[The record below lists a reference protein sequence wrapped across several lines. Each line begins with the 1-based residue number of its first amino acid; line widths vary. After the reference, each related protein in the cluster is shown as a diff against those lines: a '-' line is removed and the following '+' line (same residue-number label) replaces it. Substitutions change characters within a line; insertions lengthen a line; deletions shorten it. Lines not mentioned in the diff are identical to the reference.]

1 MTRTF
6 HAKLN
11 KKTLFLCLLPS
22 TIMAI
27 YFFWIKWALIALFF
41 IIFMVIIVER
51 LIHTAYIVTSDGK
64 LIISKGRFSQ
74 DRIIRFS
81 QIKTVEQVKKSPI
94 NPFANQDV
102 VCITLKNDSIKLI
115 TPFPANEFCNYINKK
130 LNEKELQT
138 R

>member
-22 TIMAI
+22 TVMAI
-27 YFFWIKWALIALFF
+27 YFFWIKWALIALAF
-41 IIFMVIIVER
+41 IILMVIIIER
-51 LIHTAYIVTSDGK
+51 LIHTVYIVTSDSK

-74 DRIIRFS
+74 DKIIPFS
-81 QIKTVEQVKKSPI
+81 QIKTIEQIKKSPI
-94 NPFANQDV
+94 SPFASQDI
-102 VCITLKNDSIKLI
+102 VCVTLKNDSITLI

-130 LNEKELQT
+130 LNEKEL
-138 R
+138 

>member
-22 TIMAI
+22 TVMAI
-27 YFFWIKWALIALFF
+27 YFFWIKWALIALAF
-41 IIFMVIIVER
+41 IILMVIIIER
-51 LIHTAYIVTSDGK
+51 LIHTVYIVTSDSK

-74 DRIIRFS
+74 DKIIPFS
-81 QIKTVEQVKKSPI
+81 QIKTIEPIKKSHI
-94 NPFANQDV
+94 SPFASQDI
-102 VCITLKNDSIKLI
+102 VCVTLKNDSITLI

-130 LNEKELQT
+130 LNEKEL
-138 R
+138 